1 MHRVVA
7 DTMPREMPPLP
18 VLGVSSAPLSPPIR
32 IRLPLWATVSA
43 AHLLSGYLVTPP
55 PHSFGACVEQGEAGS
70 DKWLGALV
78 DVKVMAKALAEGRRM
93 PDELMCAAFALEQ
106 GKLTDLMR

>member
-1 MHRVVA
+1 MC
-7 DTMPREMPPLP
+7 
-18 VLGVSSAPLSPPIR
+18 
-32 IRLPLWATVSA
+32 
-43 AHLLSGYLVTPP
+43 
-55 PHSFGACVEQGEAGS
+55 ACVEQGEAGP
-70 DKWLGALV
+70 DEWLGALV